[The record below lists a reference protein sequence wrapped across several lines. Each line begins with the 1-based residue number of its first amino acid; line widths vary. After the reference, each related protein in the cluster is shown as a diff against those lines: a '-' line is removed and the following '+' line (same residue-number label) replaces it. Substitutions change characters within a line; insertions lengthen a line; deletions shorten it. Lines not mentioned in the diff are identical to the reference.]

1 MDKIATQKTEHI
13 EVMNGK
19 VVVVGSMSRD
29 LVYSVPR
36 RPGKGETL
44 IATDF
49 QMYVG
54 GKGNNQAMAA
64 ARAGA
69 HVSMVGRIGEDANG
83 DAVLA
88 CLHNDNVDT
97 RFLFRDKT
105 TGTGIANIYVDEDG
119 DNSIVIATQANG
131 RLSPED
137 VEAAWDT
144 IADADVLLLQLEVP
158 LATTIAAAKLGK
170 KAGIKVIVN
179 PAPAPADL
187 SLFNELLPYADLL
200 VPNQS
205 EAQLISLIDV
215 SNAAHAPQAAARL
228 QDLGAKEVLITLA
241 EQGAFYLSSD
251 GKQMPVPAFTIT
263 SPKDTTAAGDA
274 FCGALAAAMSRGTA
288 MDEAIKFAC
297 AAGALATTI
306 CGAEPSLPRL
316 SAIDQMLGAVGT
328 K

>member
-1 MDKIATQKTEHI
+1 
-13 EVMNGK
+13 MNGK

-88 CLHNDNVDT
+88 CLHKDKVDT
-97 RFLFRDKT
+97 KFLFRDKT
-105 TGTGIANIYVDEDG
+105 TGTGIANIYVDEEG

-131 RLSPED
+131 RLSPAD
-137 VEAAWDT
+137 VEAAWEV
-144 IADADVLLLQLEVP
+144 IAAADVMLLQLEVP

-179 PAPAPADL
+179 PAPAPSDL

-205 EAQLISLIDV
+205 EAELISLIDV
-215 SNAAHAPQAAARL
+215 SDAAQAPKAAARL
-228 QDLGAKEVLITLA
+228 QDMGGKEVLITLA
-241 EQGAFYLSSD
+241 EQGAFYLSAD
-251 GKQMPVPAFTIT
+251 GKSMQVPAFKIT
-263 SPKDTTAAGDA
+263 PKDTTAAGDA
-274 FCGALAAAMSRGTA
+274 FCGALSAAISRGTA
-288 MDEAIKFAC
+288 MEEAIRFAC
-297 AAGALATTI
+297 SAGALATTI
-306 CGAEPSLPRL
+306 CGAEPSLPQL
-316 SAIDQMLGAVGT
+316 SAIEKMLGAVGT

>member
-1 MDKIATQKTEHI
+1 
-13 EVMNGK
+13 MNGK

-29 LVYSVPR
+29 LVYCVPR

-69 HVSMVGRIGEDANG
+69 QVSMVGRIGEDANG
-83 DAVLA
+83 DEVLA
-88 CLHNDNVDT
+88 CLHKDKVDT

-105 TGTGIANIYVDEDG
+105 TGTGIANIYVDEEG

-131 RLSPED
+131 RLSPAD
-137 VEAAWDT
+137 VEAAYDT
-144 IADADVLLLQLEVP
+144 IAAADVMLLQLEVP

-200 VPNQS
+200 VPNQT
-205 EAQLISLIDV
+205 EAELISLIDV
-215 SNAAHAPQAAARL
+215 SNAELAPQAAARL
-228 QDLGAKEVLITLA
+228 QDMGAREVLITLA
-241 EQGAFYLSSD
+241 EQGAFYLSAE
-251 GKQMPVPAFTIT
+251 GKQLRVPAFKV

-274 FCGALAAAMSRGTA
+274 FCGALAAAISRGTA
-288 MDEAIKFAC
+288 IEEAIKFAC

-306 CGAEPSLPRL
+306 CGAEPSLPQI
-316 SAIDQMLGAVGT
+316 SAIDKMLGAVST

>member
-1 MDKIATQKTEHI
+1 
-13 EVMNGK
+13 MNGK

-88 CLHNDNVDT
+88 CLHKDKVDT
-97 RFLFRDKT
+97 QFLFRDKT
-105 TGTGIANIYVDEDG
+105 TGTGIANIYVDEEG

-131 RLSPED
+131 RLSPAD
-137 VEAAWDT
+137 VEAAWDV
-144 IADADVLLLQLEVP
+144 IAEADVMLLQLEVP
-158 LATTIAAAKLGK
+158 LSTTIAAAKLGK

-179 PAPAPADL
+179 PAPAPSDL

-205 EAQLISLIDV
+205 EAELISLIDV
-215 SNAAHAPQAAARL
+215 SNAAQAPKAAARL
-228 QDLGAKEVLITLA
+228 QDMGAKEVLITLA
-241 EQGAFYLSSD
+241 EQGAFYLSAD
-251 GKQMPVPAFTIT
+251 GKSMQVPAFKIT
-263 SPKDTTAAGDA
+263 PKDTTAAGDA
-274 FCGALAAAMSRGTA
+274 FCGALAAAISRGTA
-288 MDEAIKFAC
+288 MEEAIKFAC
-297 AAGALATTI
+297 SAGALATTI
-306 CGAEPSLPRL
+306 CGAEPSLPQL
-316 SAIDQMLGAVGT
+316 SAIDKMLGAVGT